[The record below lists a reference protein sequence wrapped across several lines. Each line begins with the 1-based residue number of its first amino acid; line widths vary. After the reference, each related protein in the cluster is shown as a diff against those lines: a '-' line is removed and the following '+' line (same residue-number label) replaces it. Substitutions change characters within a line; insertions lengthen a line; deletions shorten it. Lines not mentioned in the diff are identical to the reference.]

1 MKKRVLIISAYFAPQ
16 NAIGAV
22 RPTKL
27 AKYLT
32 RMGYAVTVLCGADPG
47 GVQDPLLARDLAE
60 LADVRPVP
68 VRSLLGFLHRR
79 RRARPANAQKPAAA
93 SPPSPAGPRWR
104 RRLIDAV
111 YLWLYDRA
119 DAAFARACVRT
130 ARGLNGHY
138 DAVLS
143 TYGPLSVHTVARKVK
158 RMGLADRWIADFR
171 DEAAVPFPRQKGR
184 LKRYLRD
191 VRENADAVTAA
202 SAGYLKVMG
211 FSDIGQVIYN
221 AFDAEDLRGLSF
233 PPKRLDRLTFVHCG
247 QMYGAQRDLSPFF
260 RAVRELIDEGAAD
273 REKIALVYAGRDTG
287 GFVSQA
293 TAAGLADCLEG
304 RGFLP
309 RDESLK
315 LQKSAH
321 VLLLAAWND
330 RTRQGNLPGKLLE
343 YLMLAMPVVCCVSGD
358 LPLSEVAAVMR
369 KAHVGFCCEQAGGE
383 EAYRQLKAY
392 VRMQYDRFVG
402 GEPPAY
408 APDAAAVAA
417 FQSAGMAAAFARLI
431 DGE

>member
-1 MKKRVLIISAYFAPQ
+1 M
-16 NAIGAV
+16 
-22 RPTKL
+22 
-27 AKYLT
+27 
-32 RMGYAVTVLCGADPG
+32 
-47 GVQDPLLARDLAE
+47 LARDLAE
-60 LADVRPVP
+60 LADVRPVAA
-68 VRSLLGFLHRR
+68 RSLLGFLHRH
-79 RRARPANAQKPAAA
+79 RRARPANDQKPGAVPP
-93 SPPSPAGPRWR
+93 PPSAAPRWR

-119 DAAFARACVRT
+119 DAAFARACVQT
-130 ARGLNGHY
+130 ARGLGGHY

-143 TYGPLSVHTVARKVK
+143 TYGPLSVHTAARKVK

-184 LKRYLRD
+184 LQRYLRD
-191 VRENADAVTAA
+191 VRRHADAVTAA
-202 SAGYLKVMG
+202 STGYLRIMG
-211 FSDIGQVIYN
+211 FTDIGRVIYN
-221 AFDAEDLRGLSF
+221 AFDAEDLLGLDF
-233 PPKRLDRLTFVHCG
+233 PPKRRDRLTFVHCG

-260 RAVRELIDEGAAD
+260 RAIRELIDEGIAD
-273 REKIALVYAGRDTG
+273 RNNIALVYAGRDTG

-309 RDESLK
+309 RDESLR

-330 RTRQGNLPGKLLE
+330 RARQGNLPGKLLE

-358 LPLSEVAAVMR
+358 LPGSEVAAVMQKTR
-369 KAHVGFCCEQAGGE
+369 AGFCCEQAGGE

-392 VRMQYDRFVG
+392 VQMQYERFAG

-408 APDAAAVAA
+408 EPDEAAVAA
-417 FQSAGMAAAFARLI
+417 FQSAGMAAAFARVI
-431 DGE
+431 GGE